1 MPPSNG
7 ALVLVVGSGGQA
19 YREYLLASARDHHDV
34 WLLDSTEPTWQRPFV
49 RGATVVGLIDRARLI
64 PDQEALVK
72 AALALAEEHTIA
84 GVWTYDET
92 LVVATAHIAETLGLP
107 GLSVAGAENCRN
119 KEHTRRLLTEAG
131 LPQPRY
137 RHVTSLDAARAAAV
151 EFGFPVVLKPRG
163 MGASIGV
170 VRADD
175 ETALDHAYEVAERGS
190 HGGNPAYEG
199 GVLVEEM
206 LVGPEISVDG
216 AVVAGA
222 YKPFVLARKQ
232 TGMEPYF
239 EETGHVVDAA
249 DPLLSDAGLLDV
261 LTRAHR
267 ALGVQDGITHTEV
280 KLTPAGPAIVE
291 VNGRLGGGLIPYL
304 GKLATGIDPALV
316 AVQVATGR
324 EPSLTATAQD
334 CVGIRFGYP
343 PEDGRV
349 REVEVPRSGPGLVEA
364 APLTTVGA
372 VLLLPPRGIVARF
385 GYAICRGDGPDACEA
400 ALDTAEKAFTLTLD
414 PIGE

>member
-1 MPPSNG
+1 MPASNE
-7 ALVLVVGSGGQA
+7 AMILVVGSGGQA
-19 YREYLLASARDHHDV
+19 YREYLLAGARAHRPV

-49 RGATVVGLIDRARLI
+49 RGATVVELIDRTRLI

-72 AALALAEEHTIA
+72 AALTLAEQHPIA

-119 KEHTRRLLTEAG
+119 KERTRRLLTEAE
-131 LPQPRY
+131 LPQPRFRY
-137 RHVTSLDAARAAAV
+137 ATSLDEVRAAAL

-170 VRADD
+170 MRADD
-175 ETALDHAYEVAERGS
+175 EAALSHAYEVAERGS

-216 AVVAGA
+216 AIVAGE

-232 TGMEPYF
+232 VGLEPYF

-249 DPLLSDAGLLDV
+249 DPLLCDGPLLDV

-267 ALGVQDGITHTEV
+267 ALGIRDGITHTEV
-280 KLTPAGPAIVE
+280 KLTSAGPAIVE
-291 VNGRLGGGLIPYL
+291 VNGRLGGGLIPYV

-316 AVQVATGR
+316 AIQVATGQ
-324 EPSLTATAQD
+324 EPSLTATVKD

-343 PEDGRV
+343 PQDGRV
-349 REVEVPRSGPGLVEA
+349 REVEAPRSGPGLVEA
-364 APLTTVGA
+364 AVLTTPGA
-372 VLLLPPRGIVARF
+372 LLLLPPRGIVPRF
-385 GYAICRGDGPDACEA
+385 GYAICRGEGPDACAA
-400 ALDTAEKAFTLTLD
+400 ALDAAEASFTLTLD